1 MVYLS
6 KPYPF
11 KFFKD
16 CLPEIL
22 LGAFL
27 NILSHMYEQFCEYIY
42 DIYFIIYLFAY
53 IYFTYFNLSL
63 TEG

>member
-6 KPYPF
+6 KPYPL

-16 CLPEIL
+16 CHPQIL

-27 NILSHMYEQFCEYIY
+27 NILSHMYQQFCEYVY

-53 IYFTYFNLSL
+53 ISFT
-63 TEG
+63 